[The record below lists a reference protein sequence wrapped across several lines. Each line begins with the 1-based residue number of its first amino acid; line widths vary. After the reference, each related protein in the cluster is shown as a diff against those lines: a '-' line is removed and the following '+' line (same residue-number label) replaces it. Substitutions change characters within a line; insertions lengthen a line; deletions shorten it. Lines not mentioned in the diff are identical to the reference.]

1 MRAVRIYTTSWCPY
15 CHRAKRVLEE
25 NGVPFTEIDVD
36 GDAQQRA
43 WLRTTTGRHTV
54 PQIFFDEESIGG
66 CDDLVALV
74 RAGKL
79 DERLAR

>member
-25 NGVPFTEIDVD
+25 HGVPFTEIDVD
-36 GDAQQRA
+36 GDAKQRA
-43 WLRTTTGRHTV
+43 WLREATGRHTV

-66 CDDLVALV
+66 CDDLVAIV
-74 RAGKL
+74 RAGQL
-79 DERLAR
+79 DVRLAR